1 MGFLL
6 YKEIKMANY
15 CMEHGMFCENATIYG
30 HCKITA
36 CSKYLQTNE
45 TNNYIQLNQTISL
58 EKIIFPQTIG
68 NITFYNAQQLIKWV
82 EDQQRINEDPDY
94 GIGNWS

>member
-1 MGFLL
+1 MSRLKNPTL
-6 YKEIKMANY
+6 RNRTEELCEHANNFEETY
-15 CMEHGMFCENATIYG
+15 QIGCE
-30 HCKITA
+30 
-36 CSKYLQTNE
+36 LQN
-45 TNNYIQLNQTISL
+45 
-58 EKIIFPQTIG
+58 IG

>member
-1 MGFLL
+1 M
-6 YKEIKMANY
+6 NY
-15 CMEHGMFCENATIYG
+15 CAKYSVLCENANAYG
-30 HCKITA
+30 CCSVTA

-45 TNNYIQLNQTISL
+45 TNNYTQLNQTISL

-82 EDQQRINEDPDY
+82 EDQQRINEDPNY
-94 GIGNWS
+94 GIGNWA